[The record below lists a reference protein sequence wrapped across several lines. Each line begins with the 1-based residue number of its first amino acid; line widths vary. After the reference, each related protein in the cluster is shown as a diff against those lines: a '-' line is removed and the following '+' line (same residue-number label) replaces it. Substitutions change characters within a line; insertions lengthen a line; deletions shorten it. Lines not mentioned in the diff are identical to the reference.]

1 MLIDPNNDKEL
12 RPIHQCIKTECENK
26 RPKILLETKRFEGF
40 SEWTRLVRCIAFI
53 KSRIR
58 LRTKTSQDDNNP
70 VNVIKDAEVVIHRAV
85 QEEMYSDEIQ
95 SLSESR
101 SISTRNSLASLSPIL
116 GSDELLRIGG
126 RLKNFRGSEHNDLLH
141 HPVIPPKNHHV
152 SLLIVRHFHETVHHQ
167 GRHLTEGAIRS
178 RGFWI
183 VGSKRLVA
191 SVIYKCIT
199 CKKLRGKLEWQKM
212 ADLPKDR
219 LDPSPPFSYVGV
231 DTFGPWS
238 VVFRR
243 TRGGVANQK
252 RWAILFTCL
261 TTRAVHIEVIEEL
274 STSSFINALR
284 RFIAIRGPLVQFRSD
299 RGTNFVGATSEL
311 SIDPMFIEK
320 EPVKGFLSNNKTSW
334 LFNPPYAHHM
344 GGAWERLIGVSR
356 RILDGLLTENKGRN
370 LTHEVL
376 VTFMAEVTAIIN
388 NRPLLPVSTDPECPS
403 ILSPSALLTMKTSPD
418 VRPFPTF
425 CSKEMLKAHW
435 KHVQGLSE
443 QFWRRWRNEYL
454 HELQTR
460 RKWHSDRRNLTVG
473 DVVLLKDQ
481 DSPRNL
487 WPIGHVERTFLSS
500 DGKVRKIEV
509 AVMRDGKRTTYVRP
523 LSELVTLLEVD

>member
-1 MLIDPNNDKEL
+1 MYSDSALAQHDHMLIDPNNDKEL

-26 RPKILLETKRFEGF
+26 RPKILLETQRFEGF

-53 KSRIR
+53 KSQI
-58 LRTKTSQDDNNP
+58 RTKTSQDDNNP

-126 RLKNFRGSEHNDLLH
+126 RLKNFRGSEHNDLSH
-141 HPVIPPKNHHV
+141 HPVILLKNHHV

-178 RGFWI
+178 GGFWT

-199 CKKLRGKLEWQKM
+199 CRKLRGKLEWQKM

-252 RWAILFTCL
+252 HWAILFTCL

-274 STSSFINALR
+274 STSSFIN
-284 RFIAIRGPLVQFRSD
+284 D
-299 RGTNFVGATSEL
+299 
-311 SIDPMFIEK
+311 
-320 EPVKGFLSNNKTSW
+320 
-334 LFNPPYAHHM
+334 
-344 GGAWERLIGVSR
+344 
-356 RILDGLLTENKGRN
+356 IL
-370 LTHEVL
+370 
-376 VTFMAEVTAIIN
+376 
-388 NRPLLPVSTDPECPS
+388 
-403 ILSPSALLTMKTSPD
+403 
-418 VRPFPTF
+418 
-425 CSKEMLKAHW
+425 
-435 KHVQGLSE
+435 
-443 QFWRRWRNEYL
+443 
-454 HELQTR
+454 LQ
-460 RKWHSDRRNLTVG
+460 
-473 DVVLLKDQ
+473 
-481 DSPRNL
+481 
-487 WPIGHVERTFLSS
+487 
-500 DGKVRKIEV
+500 
-509 AVMRDGKRTTYVRP
+509 
-523 LSELVTLLEVD
+523 